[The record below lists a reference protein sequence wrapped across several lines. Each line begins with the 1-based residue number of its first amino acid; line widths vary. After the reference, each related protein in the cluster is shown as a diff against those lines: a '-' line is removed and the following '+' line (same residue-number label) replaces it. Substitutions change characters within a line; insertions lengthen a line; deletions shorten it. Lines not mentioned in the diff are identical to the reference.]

1 MSKFYDV
8 VEVIKELSLDEKQEI
23 QLLLQQY
30 IREERREDIFENFQL
45 AQLEEKAGKLKF
57 SHQINELR
65 QMLEECSDN

>member
-1 MSKFYDV
+1 MSKFHDV

-45 AQLEEKAGKLKF
+45 AQLEEKEGKLKF
-57 SHQINELR
+57 SNQINELR
-65 QMLEECSDN
+65 QML

>member
-1 MSKFYDV
+1 MSTFHDV

-45 AQLEEKAGKLKF
+45 AQLEEKAAKIKF
-57 SHQINELR
+57 SNQIDELR
-65 QMLEECSDN
+65 QML